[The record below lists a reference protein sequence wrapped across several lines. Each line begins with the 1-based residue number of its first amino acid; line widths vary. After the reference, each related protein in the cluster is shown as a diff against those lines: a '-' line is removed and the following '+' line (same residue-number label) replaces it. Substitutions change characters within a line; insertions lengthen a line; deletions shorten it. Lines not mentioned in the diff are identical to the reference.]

1 MMTVKKAN
9 VFLDIDDEDLQKY
22 LNLGYC
28 QVDPK
33 TGAVLVA
40 CIPTDVGELQV
51 AYAQHTKKIAELE
64 AEISK
69 LKKQKAKAK
78 D

>member
-9 VFLDIDDEDLQKY
+9 VFLDIEDEDLQKY

-28 QVDPK
+28 QVDPN
-33 TGAVLVA
+33 TGAILTA

-51 AYAQHTKKIAELE
+51 AYTQHTKKIAELE

>member
-9 VFLDIDDEDLQKY
+9 VFLDIEDEDLQKY

-33 TGAVLVA
+33 TGEVLVA
-40 CIPTDVGELQV
+40 CIPADVGELQV

>member
-9 VFLDIDDEDLQKY
+9 VFLDIEDEDLQKY

-33 TGAVLVA
+33 TGAILVA

-51 AYAQHTKKIAELE
+51 AYAQHTKKIAEPSPLFVTP
-64 AEISK
+64 IRSRSC
-69 LKKQKAKAK
+69 QIT
-78 D
+78 

>member
-1 MMTVKKAN
+1 MKLATDTITVYNSYTDNIKKY
-9 VFLDIDDEDLQKY
+9 KHY
-22 LNLGYC
+22 
-28 QVDPK
+28 
-33 TGAVLVA
+33 
-40 CIPTDVGELQV
+40 IPTDVGELQV